1 MIMLR
6 YAEIEEDSPADA
18 RERERELF
26 DQSIELLT
34 KALQEGPSSFVRIE
48 AIHFTIRLW
57 TMLLEDL
64 ASNDNALPK
73 ELRASLISIGIWI
86 LREAD
91 AIRKGDSDNI
101 DGLLDITKIIRGGV
115 E

>member
-6 YAEIEEDSPADA
+6 YAEIEEDSPTDA
-18 RERERELF
+18 RDRERQLL
-26 DQSIELLT
+26 DRSIELLT
-34 KALQEGPSSFVRIE
+34 AAEQKGAKSFESVE

-57 TMLLEDL
+57 SMLLEDL
-64 ASNDNALPK
+64 ANDENALPK

-86 LREAD
+86 LRESD
-91 AIRKGDSDNI
+91 AIRQGESENFKGILEIS
-101 DGLLDITKIIRGGV
+101 KIIRDGV

>member
-1 MIMLR
+1 MLR

-18 RERERELF
+18 RERERQLF
-26 DQSIELLT
+26 DRSIELLT
-34 KALQEGPSSFVRIE
+34 RAETEGVKSFVSVE

-73 ELRASLISIGIWI
+73 ELRANLISIGIWI

-91 AIRKGDSDNI
+91 AIRKGDSENI
-101 DGLLDITKIIRGGV
+101 AGLLEITKIIRGGV

>member
-18 RERERELF
+18 RERERQLL
-26 DQSIELLT
+26 DQSIELLE
-34 KALQEGPSSFVRIE
+34 KADREGPKSFARVD

-57 TMLLEDL
+57 SALLEDL
-64 ASNDNALPK
+64 ASPDNALPK
-73 ELRASLISIGIWI
+73 ELRANLISIGIWI

-91 AIRKGDSDNI
+91 KIRKDESDNI
-101 DGLLDITKIIRGGV
+101 KGIVDITKIIRDGMG
-115 E
+115 

>member
-6 YAEIEEDSPADA
+6 YAEIEEDSPGDA

-26 DQSIELLT
+26 DRSIDLLSR
-34 KALQEGPSSFVRIE
+34 AAEEGKHSITRVE

-57 TMLLEDL
+57 STLLEDL
-64 ASNDNALPK
+64 ASDENALPK
-73 ELRASLISIGIWI
+73 ELRANLISIGIWI
-86 LREAD
+86 LREAN
-91 AIRKGDSDNI
+91 AIRQGESENFAGI
-101 DGLLDITKIIRGGV
+101 LEITKIIRDGV